1 MNTIATSMNVRKT
14 VMRIFRDNIKVYC
27 NNYMLN
33 CRSLDPLS
41 DDFSKAVAD
50 AQLMLRKTVASQ
62 LCTPQRVD
70 AITLTAVK
78 EHIGDPRSCGYPK
91 PTDSARGI
99 SAGALYAVIYF
110 SITGLRADANTCLS
124 IDREEIDLC
133 DKAVQNA
140 EFALKAGYNPYTYTS
155 KSETKREV
163 KAALILIAVIFAV
176 AVVLVTVAQFSS

>member
-27 NNYMLN
+27 NNYILN

-50 AQLMLRKTVASQ
+50 AQFLLRQTVMSK
-62 LCTPQRVD
+62 LCTPDEMD
-70 AITLTAVK
+70 AITLVEVKKHLSDPTA
-78 EHIGDPRSCGYPK
+78 CGYPK
-91 PTDSARGI
+91 PTDPARGI

-140 EFALKAGYNPYTYTS
+140 EYVMNARNDAYTS
-155 KSETKREV
+155 KSEAKSEV
-163 KAALILIAVIFAV
+163 TAAFILVTVIIAVAGILAM
-176 AVVLVTVAQFSS
+176 VAQFSS

>member
-1 MNTIATSMNVRKT
+1 MNTIATSLNVRKT

-70 AITLTAVK
+70 AITLTTMK
-78 EHIGDPRSCGYPK
+78 EHIGDPCSCGYPK
-91 PTDSARGI
+91 PTDPARGI

-110 SITGLRADANTCLS
+110 SIIGHRADANTCLS

-140 EFALKAGYNPYTYTS
+140 EYVMNARNDTYAS
-155 KSETKREV
+155 KSETKSEV
-163 KAALILIAVIFAV
+163 TAALILIAVVIAIAGILFMV
-176 AVVLVTVAQFSS
+176 ARFSS

>member
-14 VMRIFRDNIKVYC
+14 VMRVFRYNIKVYC
-27 NNYMLN
+27 NSYMSN
-33 CRSLDPLS
+33 CRPLDPLS

-62 LCTPQRVD
+62 LCTPQCID
-70 AITLTAVK
+70 AITLTTVK
-78 EHIGDPRSCGYPK
+78 EHIGDPCSCGYPK

-124 IDREEIDLC
+124 IDREEINLC

-140 EFALKAGYNPYTYTS
+140 EYSMNTRNDTYAS
-155 KSETKREV
+155 KSETKNEV
-163 KAALILIAVIFAV
+163 TAAVILLAIIFAV
-176 AVVLVTVAQFSS
+176 AGILFMVAQFSS

>member
-1 MNTIATSMNVRKT
+1 MNTISTSMNVRKT

-78 EHIGDPRSCGYPK
+78 EHIGDSRSCGYPK

-110 SITGLRADANTCLS
+110 SITGLRADTNTCLS

-140 EFALKAGYNPYTYTS
+140 EYAMNARNDAYAS
-155 KSETKREV
+155 KSETKSEV
-163 KAALILIAVIFAV
+163 TAALILV
-176 AVVLVTVAQFSS
+176 AVVIAIAGILFMVARFSS